1 MNKINDDI
9 SKNIKKYRKLNK
21 MTQKRLGELVGVS
34 TAAVSNWETGSNSI
48 DIDSLFKV
56 CNALNVPLSSITD
69 STEDFSI
76 SALER
81 ELIESFRVA
90 KVWQR
95 QAIVQILDNGD
106 LPQHLAE
113 YLDLMRKADKE
124 NENTN
129 VKIEQLKT
137 GGILLS

>member
-56 CNALNVPLSSITD
+56 CQALNVPLSTMTD
-69 STEDFSI
+69 SSDDFPI
-76 SALER
+76 STLER
-81 ELIESFRVA
+81 ELVEAFRMA
-90 KVWQR
+90 NHWQR
-95 QAIVQILDNGD
+95 LSIVQILDYGD
-106 LPQHLAE
+106 LPEHLAE
-113 YLDLMRKADKE
+113 YLDLMKKAIKE
-124 NENTN
+124 SENSD
-129 VKIEQLKT
+129 VKIEKSQN